1 MRIKYTHLNGKR
13 SKRNNKYIGNERV
26 KLRFDICPQ
35 FERKFETKGEKRK
48 MTSRRAPPPVPRG
61 SPAASPDKKYV
72 KATWDYKANEA
83 GELSFTVGDIIS
95 VVSED
100 ASGWWIGETN
110 GMKGQFPVNFT
121 EPCAAPAGILLF
133 ALYHK

>member
-1 MRIKYTHLNGKR
+1 MA
-13 SKRNNKYIGNERV
+13 
-26 KLRFDICPQ
+26 
-35 FERKFETKGEKRK
+35 
-48 MTSRRAPPPVPRG
+48 SRRAPPPVPRG
-61 SPAASPDKKYV
+61 SPAASDKKYV

-100 ASGWWIGETN
+100 GSGWWIGESN

-121 EPCAAPAGILLF
+121 EPCAAPAGILFNIFSMVVGLSTQF
-133 ALYHK
+133 GDSFLQRELKSGIQYKISLHNNPK